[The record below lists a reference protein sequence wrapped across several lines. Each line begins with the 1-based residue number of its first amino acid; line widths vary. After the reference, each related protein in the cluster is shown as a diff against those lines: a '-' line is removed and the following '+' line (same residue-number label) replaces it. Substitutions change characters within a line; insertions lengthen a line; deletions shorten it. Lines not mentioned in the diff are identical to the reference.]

1 MMDVDDGAVERRII
15 MRVIYEDVVE
25 LAEVAI
31 RCGKTAEKGKCM
43 WCPFYDRC
51 QIDFENRHILCAEI
65 EQPKPPKGE

>member
-1 MMDVDDGAVERRII
+1 
-15 MRVIYEDVVE
+15 MRVIYDDVVE

-51 QIDFENRHILCAEI
+51 KIEDFENRHILCAEI
-65 EQPKPPKGE
+65 ESSKQPVEGESNE